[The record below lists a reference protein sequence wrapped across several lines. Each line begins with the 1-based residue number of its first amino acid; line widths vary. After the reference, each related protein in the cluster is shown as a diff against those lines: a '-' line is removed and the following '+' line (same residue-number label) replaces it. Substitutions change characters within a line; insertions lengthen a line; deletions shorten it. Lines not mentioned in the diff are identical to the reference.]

1 MNRLAVD
8 MLCFLLL
15 LFKKGPWNAWFLED
29 EGRIISS
36 KAREIIL
43 VYQYTKKT
51 SFISRTGYTMCSG
64 QCKTQ
69 MQRLLLKN

>member
-51 SFISRTGYTMCSG
+51 SFISGPVTQCAAASAKHKCSAS
-64 QCKTQ
+64 C
-69 MQRLLLKN
+69 